1 MILFPVGA
9 ASRSR
14 AVALSMGA
22 VTTVVAAADQV
33 TKSLAVAGLIHGGLG
48 PASVSVII
56 NHGAAGG
63 IGSGFPVLVTLAA
76 AALTVLA
83 AGLAVRAAGTVTA
96 LAVSAAAGGGLG
108 NLADRLFRSPG
119 LGRGGVVDWIH
130 LAVIGGSFDVAD
142 LAVLLG
148 VIAGLAAAWGHARRL
163 RLRRKAFRAAR
174 ALLFRRRVGVLRLV
188 VRLLHRHGVRVPLA
202 GASPVML
209 VVFRAHLHSW

>member
-96 LAVSAAAGGGLG
+96 LALSAAAGGGLG

-163 RLRRKAFRAAR
+163 RRKAFRAAR

>member
-22 VTTVVAAADQV
+22 VTTVVVTADQV
-33 TKSLAVAGLIHGGLG
+33 TKSLVVAGLIHGGLG
-48 PASVSVII
+48 PASVSVIV
-56 NHGAAGG
+56 NHGATGG

-163 RLRRKAFRAAR
+163 RRKAFRAAR
-174 ALLFRRRVGVLRLV
+174 ALLFRRRLGVLRLV

>member
-22 VTTVVAAADQV
+22 VTTVVVTADQV
-33 TKSLAVAGLIHGGLG
+33 TKSLVVAGLIHGGLG

-56 NHGAAGG
+56 NHGATGG

-163 RLRRKAFRAAR
+163 RRKAFRAAR
-174 ALLFRRRVGVLRLV
+174 ALLFRRRLGVLRLV

>member
-163 RLRRKAFRAAR
+163 RRKAFRAAR